1 MPDRIIRTVDGP
13 TGGLLVIVGIY
24 MLGLGWGWLARPTE
38 SRNSGVEWIN
48 DSAYIPL
55 SGLTSEHVGW
65 WWLLTGAVA
74 LLGGLLSKRKWLERA
89 AIVAAIFGPLLIA
102 GVFVGAWVDG
112 DAPTGG
118 TAAWSYALPASLV
131 VWQLSHEKQRVE
143 RGEVLT
149 APIPTIETEA

>member
-24 MLGLGWGWLARPTE
+24 LLGLGGWWLAQPTE

-48 DSAYIPL
+48 ESSYIPL
-55 SGLTSEHVGW
+55 SGLTSAHVGW

-89 AIVAAIFGPLLIA
+89 GIVAAIFGPLLIA

-118 TAAWSYALPASLV
+118 TTAWSYALPAALV